1 MELFNWAQPT
11 VLVRPARLG
20 VLDPLGLSAHGRGA
34 GELAP
39 MAPVD
44 SAYQFTAMASDLVAG
59 GGGYSKTRS
68 RGTGFGGSNEERLNR
83 AWLST
88 EVAGAERR
96 REAEPMVA
104 SSGRRVRRTR
114 GTRMKLGEVDT

>member
-44 SAYQFTAMASDLVAG
+44 SAYRFTAMASDLVAG

-68 RGTGFGGSNEERLNR
+68 RGTDFGGSNEERLNR

-96 REAEPMVA
+96 REAGPMVA
-104 SSGRRVRRTR
+104 SSGR
-114 GTRMKLGEVDT
+114 